1 MIRRLFD
8 LTDDILIKILL
19 YEPLKLQYVSKNFY
33 DIIHNNTQISD
44 NIIKKYYK
52 FFNIYNFILSKDN
65 CYTRIKDIK
74 LISLFFNNN
83 ISIHEKKIFKAAMYI
98 APKRYYWFNCVNYNE
113 HIRKYINFFI
123 LYYNIFEYDKLVDKL
138 NIYVDNNNII
148 SIEIPLKSFNIKHYI
163 LYKKNCNNK
172 YEFILRP
179 DNTLDFSL
187 AILNKWL
194 E

>member
-1 MIRRLFD
+1 MNHRLFD
-8 LTDDILIKILL
+8 MTDDVLIKILL
-19 YEPLKLQYVSKNFY
+19 YDPLKLQYVSKNFY

-52 FFNIYNFILSKDN
+52 FFNIYNFILSEDN
-65 CYTRIKDIK
+65 CYRRIKDIK

-83 ISIHEKKIFKAAMYI
+83 ISIHEKKIFKATLYI
-98 APKRYYWFNCVNYNE
+98 APKRYYWFDCVNYNE
-113 HIRKYINFFI
+113 YICKYINFFI

-163 LYKKNCNNK
+163 LYKNCNNK
-172 YEFILRP
+172 YKFILRP
-179 DNTLDFSL
+179 DNILDFSL